1 MSTIVKIND
10 EKLQLKITQYGLG
23 RIAEAVANPSLTLN
37 ITKIRLGNGRD
48 EKYYDPSETQ
58 TSLEGDLDLEFYIYD
73 KALLEDEVTIS
84 FHTIIP
90 DSVGGF
96 DIREVGLYETVNGE
110 DKLFAISTQQPFV
123 KPTTADNY
131 FINIDYYIFL
141 KATQFK
147 DIYDQ
152 IVLDSNYALVTE
164 PNLEE
169 LMKTFLFAHGNL
181 INQIG
186 NNSRIIGYNRPT
198 QLYDIIKE
206 NKKDY
211 SYITLYKTYASLVD
225 VTNPDNIFSYWAF
238 DYSRRTSS
246 QNSVT
251 DLSNNRFALDI
262 SKNLNRFEHIYNGF
276 MSMFSIE
283 DPDYFKLSSQIP
295 LNLFGKV
302 SEDSTEET
310 DFPFTMIFAVEP
322 LTYNSKRTLLAKS
335 DYLNRLHTFEVNELA
350 DGSLELK
357 LFSSYTNYLTFTS
370 SPRAIPNAPHSIVL
384 TYDPDLQEVIA
395 YINSTKYNMTKVE
408 TGTYTHMNE
417 TPGILYCFTYTP
429 EYKIYANA
437 TSPSIP
443 TALYNE
449 NGTPYIGPDWQVS
462 EGVVEYKGALAPYDE
477 DGDIQT
483 DKLYAWVYNDT
494 VNDHIIYT
502 KTLDIT
508 QDTVLYNSDYTEY
521 AESLFS
527 ISYVEGTTPS
537 YKIFYEQYPTTQV
550 SEADIEPQ
558 DRFCYKATLTES
570 SIYTNS
576 IENPILLYTQV
587 DDSYEIY
594 TGTQWTIGTK
604 EVNEQEVP
612 WVLFEGNPGTRG
624 EDTQTF
630 TPDLT
635 SYIIDANGAPAQFI
649 NSNVG
654 LVSIIKEKLSE
665 DNARIMALNLC
676 ATMGRNPYLSGS

>member
-10 EKLQLKITQYGLG
+10 EKLQLKITQYGWG

-48 EKYYDPSETQ
+48 EEYYDPSETQ

-90 DSVGGF
+90 DNVGGF

-141 KATQFK
+141 KASQFK

-225 VTNPDNIFSYWAF
+225 VTNPNNIFSYWAF

-246 QNSVT
+246 QNYVT

-449 NGTPYIGPDWQVS
+449 NGTPYIGPDWQIS
-462 EGVVEYKGALAPYDE
+462 EGVVEYKGAPAPYDE

-483 DKLYAWVYNDT
+483 DRLYAWVYNDT
-494 VNDHIIYT
+494 VNDHTIYT

-521 AESLFS
+521 TESLFS

-635 SYIIDANGAPAQFI
+635 SYIIDASGAPAQFI

>member
-1 MSTIVKIND
+1 MSTIVDNR
-10 EKLQLKITQYGLG
+10 KLKLIITQYGWG

-37 ITKIRLGNGRD
+37 ITKIRLGNGGD
-48 EKYYDPSETQ
+48 EGYYEPSETQ
-58 TSLEGDLDLEFYIYD
+58 TSLKGDLDLEFYIYD

-90 DSVGGF
+90 DNVGGF
-96 DIREVGLYETVNGE
+96 DIYEVGLYETVNGE

-302 SEDSTEET
+302 SEGSTEET

-417 TPGILYCFTYTP
+417 TPGVLYCFTYTP

-437 TSPSIP
+437 TSPSTP

-449 NGTPYIGPDWQVS
+449 NGTPYIGPDWQIS
-462 EGVVEYKGALAPYDE
+462 EGVVEYKGAPAPYDE

-483 DKLYAWVYNDT
+483 DRLYAWVYDDT
-494 VNDHIIYT
+494 VNNHIIYT

-537 YKIFYEQYPTTQV
+537 YKIFYDQYPTTQD

-558 DRFCYKATLTES
+558 NRFCYKATLTES

-604 EVNEQEVP
+604 EVSGQEVP

-635 SYIIDANGAPAQFI
+635 SYIIDASGAPAQFI